1 MSELNIEKRD
11 INCSLCISL
20 LCCPKHWYIDISHS
34 AAIGMNVT
42 VNIVN
47 NVEVI
52 LKIGY
57 QKKMLSDY
65 MRD

>member
-1 MSELNIEKRD
+1 MHFST
-11 INCSLCISL
+11 L
-20 LCCPKHWYIDISHS
+20 LSKALVIDISHS